1 MSSAKL
7 GPNGLDACSL
17 LYFVACWLCDAPE
30 CSFYVRGDVWV
41 VEFWLKMLNKCLFLG
56 FQVVMWHVVLCD
68 EGNKL
73 VVVVVLSPPS
83 QR

>member
-1 MSSAKL
+1 MSSSKFA
-7 GPNGLDACSL
+7 PNRCNACSL
-17 LYFVACWLCDAPE
+17 LYLVAGWLRDASE
-30 CSFYVRGDVWV
+30 CSFHMWGNVWV
-41 VEFWLKMLNKCLFLG
+41 VEFWLKVLNECLFLG
-56 FQVVMWHVVLCD
+56 FQVVVRYIVLYD

>member
-1 MSSAKL
+1 MSSSKFA
-7 GPNGLDACSL
+7 PNGRNACSF
-17 LYFVACWLCDAPE
+17 LYFVARWLRDAPE
-30 CSFYVRGDVWV
+30 CSFHMRGDVWV
-41 VEFWLKMLNKCLFLG
+41 VEFWLKMLNECLFLG
-56 FQVVMWHVVLCD
+56 FQVVMWHVVLYD